1 MNIPEDS
8 EEHCGQV
15 PCDQVP
21 RVLMLY
27 KIATLGD
34 MWTHPQVLYSHYNT
48 K

>member
-15 PCDQVP
+15 PC
-21 RVLMLY
+21 VLMLY
-27 KIATLGD
+27 KIATPGD